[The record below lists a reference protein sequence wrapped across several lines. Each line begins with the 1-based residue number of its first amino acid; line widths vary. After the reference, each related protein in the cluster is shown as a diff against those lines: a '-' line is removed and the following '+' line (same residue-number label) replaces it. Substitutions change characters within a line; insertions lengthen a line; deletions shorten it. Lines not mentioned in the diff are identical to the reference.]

1 MTHKIIV
8 PDANIFTKTIYNEKD
23 SKTAQDFFVHCL
35 KQKHLLIVPELF
47 KYEIVQ
53 VCFKNDGDLKKL
65 LDRFQAHTHT
75 ILTVTSPNTETWLQ
89 AKKIAD
95 TGHEKSGY
103 PSIYDSIYQS
113 VAIHAKGTF
122 LTADKKHFAKSKQ
135 FGNICLL
142 ENWETIFDDIEK

>member
-1 MTHKIIV
+1 MTLKIIV

-35 KQKHLLIVPELF
+35 KENHKLIVPELF
-47 KYEIVQ
+47 KYEIAQ
-53 VCFKNDGDLKKL
+53 VCFKNDGDLEKL
-65 LDRFQAHTHT
+65 LDRFQAHAHT
-75 ILTVTSPNTETWLQ
+75 ILTVTAPDKDTWLQ
-89 AKKIAD
+89 AKEIAD

-113 VAIHAKGTF
+113 LAMQVEGIF
-122 LTADKKHFAKSKQ
+122 LTADKKHFAKTKQ